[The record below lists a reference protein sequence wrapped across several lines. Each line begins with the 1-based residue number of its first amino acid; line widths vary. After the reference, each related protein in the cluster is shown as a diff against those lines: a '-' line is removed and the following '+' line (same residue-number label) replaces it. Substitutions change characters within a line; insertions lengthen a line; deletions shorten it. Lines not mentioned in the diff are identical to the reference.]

1 MTSHILQMCNITIYL
16 PDQFDA
22 YQIAFLQLMYMLK
35 YAQIEKSLQ
44 CLISF
49 NDPENPLEQNN

>member
-1 MTSHILQMCNITIYL
+1 MCNITIYL